1 MVKRKAHIKSV
12 SKENSNSLL
21 NKELQLLELIIR
33 KCIENLKQNGF
44 EPRAQDALKA
54 IQLKQKLAKTSEKEQ
69 IFWEMIDQISKDE
82 QRRAKSLASGT
93 GSIEKGKEK

>member
-1 MVKRKAHIKSV
+1 MVKRKASIKPV
-12 SKENSNSLL
+12 SKQSCNNLI
-21 NKELQLLELIIR
+21 NKDLQLLDMLIH
-33 KCIENLKQNGF
+33 KFIENIKQNGF

-82 QRRAKSLASGT
+82 QRRAKSLASGA
-93 GSIEKGKEK
+93 GSVEKGKEK